1 MITSEVNLA
10 NAGANAGA
18 NTLDYWRDKLIAP
31 NNRYIVAKVGD
42 RLVTFPDVLISEI
55 MIVERNAILALPFYE
70 PAIVGVIHHQ
80 ANVMPLV
87 LLRLIMGEQRSLMT
101 ESLTVIR
108 LSKIANVL
116 SDKNLDGIGVI
127 VDRVVGSLTN
137 DEYKDI
143 DLNISK
149 LSDNLSDNLS
159 GQISDKPSEQLVSPI
174 AATDSTKKITQIVAN
189 IKETEYTPIEI
200 VLSSTSTHIWQ
211 PQRWQIPN

>member
-149 LSDNLSDNLS
+149 LSDNLS

-174 AATDSTKKITQIVAN
+174 AATDPTKKITQIVAN

>member
-149 LSDNLSDNLS
+149 LSDNLSNNLS